1 MKNPFGEQE
10 MNKPKPSTL
19 FIYGLT
25 ITILAFIARDVSQL
39 LVVNSINAP
48 LGLILGLKRRL
59 RIFIILFF
67 IGLIG
72 LFINA
77 LVFANT
83 GKPVLLLPPLTIREG
98 AVIGFIKVT
107 LRLLAILG
115 ATLIFITQVN
125 VREFIKSL
133 ESELRLPKDVAFA
146 TAIGL
151 RMLSIVERD
160 AREIQHIRIQRG
172 YRKYPITPSD
182 IASYLRPLLSLGIE
196 RATWIGIAAELRGFA
211 LRKPRYTR
219 FRLSRV
225 DILVFI
231 ALVVQVILLFTIQTL
246 ITQLSTQL

>member
-1 MKNPFGEQE
+1 MI
-10 MNKPKPSTL
+10 KPRPSTL

-25 ITILAFIARDVSQL
+25 ITILAFIARSLEQL
-39 LVVNSINAP
+39 LVINVVNAP
-48 LGLILGLKRRL
+48 LGLFLGFKRRL

-77 LVFANT
+77 LVFTNT
-83 GKPVLLLPPLTIREG
+83 GEPVITLSFFIIREG
-98 AVIGFIKVT
+98 ALLGFAKVT

-133 ESELRLPKDVAFA
+133 EGELRLPKDIAFA

-160 AREIQHIRIQRG
+160 SREIQLTRIQRG
-172 YRKYPITPSD
+172 FRKYPITPGD
-182 IASYLRPLLSLGIE
+182 IGSYLRPLLSLGIE
-196 RATWIGIAAELRGFA
+196 RATWIGIAAELRGYA
-211 LRKPRYTR
+211 LRKPRR
-219 FRLSRV
+219 VKIKLSKI
-225 DILVFI
+225 DIMVYLLL
-231 ALVVQVILLFTIQTL
+231 ALQILLLFIL
-246 ITQLSTQL
+246 FLP